1 MGASAGGQVDGEKAA
16 KVVASLGYA
25 KPQVGRL
32 LQHGARR
39 TVVMENIFVAMELL
53 LELCEQP
60 ATPAFVKQGGLPLL
74 AKVAGATGTATQ
86 QPNPAWQAPRPGL
99 EEQVASEGK
108 EQDVN
113 EGEDEGGEGLPAA
126 HASPSVYEAEAANTA
141 VGCSSS
147 SSSASPAAAAGEAS
161 GKEDA
166 AEAYLGEAS
175 PSFVVQKLREMVS
188 LLSEALACEQNDA
201 HVVRR
206 CQELAAAQHE
216 LEAAI
221 VQQEHALVGG
231 GNDGKI
237 TR

>member
-25 KPQVGRL
+25 KRQVGRL

-99 EEQVASEGK
+99 EEQVANEGK
-108 EQDVN
+108 EQDVS
-113 EGEDEGGEGLPAA
+113 EGEDKGGEGLPAA
-126 HASPSVYEAEAANTA
+126 HVSPNVYEAEAANTA
-141 VGCSSS
+141 VGCSSFFFFGFACCCCWRGIGEGRCCRS
-147 SSSASPAAAAGEAS
+147 LPRRSFAFVCGAEAS
-161 GKEDA
+161 
-166 AEAYLGEAS
+166 
-175 PSFVVQKLREMVS
+175 REG
-188 LLSEALACEQNDA
+188 
-201 HVVRR
+201 
-206 CQELAAAQHE
+206 LAAQRGSR
-216 LEAAI
+216 L
-221 VQQEHALVGG
+221 
-231 GNDGKI
+231 
-237 TR
+237 